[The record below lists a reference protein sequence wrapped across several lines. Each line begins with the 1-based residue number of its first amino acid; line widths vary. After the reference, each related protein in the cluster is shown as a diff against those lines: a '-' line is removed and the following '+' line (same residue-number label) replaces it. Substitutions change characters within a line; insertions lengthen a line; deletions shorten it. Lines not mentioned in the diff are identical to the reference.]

1 MSGGK
6 RIKRMKKLRAII
18 LALLAAVFVVSC
30 GKTTSQDSNEAKMPS
45 SASDLEDKNYQDVV
59 TQLQNA
65 GFTNIETEPLG
76 DLIIG
81 WLHDEDGVEEVS
93 CNGKI
98 DFNVGERF
106 DKDVKI
112 VVRYHSYPEKKEET
126 EEADTDIHDMKQDS
140 KTTVK
145 ESDKTIG
152 PKEKKS
158 QTKTSVQKEETEEKA
173 PASDEQPDT
182 AAPAEPE
189 ILNVG
194 NCPELVEVF
203 HVDNIEDPLI
213 GAFAEKY
220 AGKTIE
226 FDGFIFECWNHVDVS
241 PFSGKETVRQYH
253 YDVFPVV
260 GNVEDGE
267 EPLLHGASLKMENVM
282 GSRFPAIFTEQ
293 NVHIVAKVK
302 SYGDPYFLQLDP
314 VSIEA
319 R

>member
-1 MSGGK
+1 
-6 RIKRMKKLRAII
+6 MKKLRGII
-18 LALLAAVFVVSC
+18 PALLAVLFVVSC
-30 GKTTSQDSNEAKMPS
+30 GKTTSQDSNVAKMPS
-45 SASDLEDKNYQDVV
+45 AASDLEGKNYQDVV
-59 TQLQNA
+59 TQLQSA

-81 WLHDEDGVEEVS
+81 WLYDEDGVEEVS
-93 CNGKI
+93 CNGEI
-98 DFNVGERF
+98 DFNEGDQF

-126 EEADTDIHDMKQDS
+126 AKADTEIHDTKQDS
-140 KTTVK
+140 KTSIK
-145 ESDKTIG
+145 ESDKAIE
-152 PKEKKS
+152 PEEEKPEA
-158 QTKTSVQKEETEEKA
+158 KTSVQKEETEEKA
-173 PASDEQPDT
+173 PVSDEQEADT
-182 AAPAEPE
+182 ASSAEPE

-226 FDGFIFECWNHVDVS
+226 FNGFIFEYWNHVDVS
-241 PFSGKETVRQYH
+241 PFSGKETVREYH

-267 EPLLHGASLKMENVM
+267 EPLLHGASLKMENVN
-282 GSRFPAIFTEQ
+282 GASFPAIFTEQ
-293 NVHIVAKVK
+293 NVHVVAKVK